1 MATTRPFAYNPT
13 LTPISGTTQVGDIA
27 VGTIGQD
34 YDTNPGG
41 IPWWSGPDE
50 DTGYTIVVPN
60 SGNTQPTS
68 VFAGNLTL
76 SPTYIGNSMNLSNN
90 NQTVHQFFGY
100 VQSVLGQTLINGND
114 KVMFSV
120 FCLLDAP
127 ATFPNGHYVGIGTT
141 SMNYNG
147 VTPNPYNSYPGNDN
161 QSIGFNSGGE
171 YWYNGSIV
179 ASSLPTW
186 TTNDIID
193 VAVDLTSGV
202 IWIRVNGGYWNNNIS
217 ANPEIGT
224 GGLSIYGLTSFYP
237 VLCPSYEGTMT
248 IQNNATY
255 GLPEGYQLLG
265 ANVTASLASFG
276 TRNFVS
282 SDFINLSEYVSN
294 LFGTPQTF
302 GTASEAS
309 TWLTNNGYWNSY
321 PNHVT
326 ITLEG
331 FYFQGS
337 VGAGYQAVASQ
348 QLNDDVTINFTNV
361 LGTITG
367 PPLLISGSVEI
378 LSGQTSGYTQIFVD
392 YNYTNLTQVSL
403 FTGVTF
409 DVTGST
415 LYDFTGVT
423 TGSTFNVTP
432 TPTPTINLTP
442 TPSVTPSN
450 TPVVTGITPTVTATV
465 TPTPTI
471 PPISGCTTQITFD
484 TDNVDPSLIT
494 ISYETCCNNIITYSG
509 FPANETV
516 LFSEDCLIIGSVTG
530 SNVTNITYIGV
541 SCNCDTTPTPTPTV
555 TPTGSPIL
563 ATPTQTGTPT
573 PTPTVTPTGSP
584 ILATPTQT
592 GTPTPTPTETQVII
606 VTPTESNTP
615 TPTPT
620 PTTSSVPVTGYSFN
634 LVVLPY
640 NYPSSGNTIMVDQA
654 VPGSGTTNPN
664 VFATNNN
671 AIYFNTIDTDG
682 VNRSIYFASFTG
694 QSITLTISQTG
705 STAIYSGSSTAFQSW
720 TSGGDSGFTFGYGV
734 AQPGYSA
741 GTTTLIQSAPTNWVT
756 GQTVY
761 ISAVVNGAGVTPT
774 PTATSVTPTPT
785 PTSGSSGPGWFFY
798 SPNNSPVASPPSS
811 NGNTAFIINSGVGLY
826 NPNYTGGTFNLYF
839 NNNNSVGTS
848 YASQFS
854 TLDTAGGTITV
865 SQGSSTVIYSGTAS
879 EYTNTGTFT
888 FLNVTRSEQMIQ
900 SAATPFVSGTS
911 INVVVS

>member
-13 LTPISGTTQVGDIA
+13 LTPISGTIQVGTIA
-27 VGTIGQD
+27 VGTIGEN
-34 YDTNPGG
+34 YSNNYGG
-41 IPWWSGPDE
+41 VTWWMGPDE
-50 DTGYTIVVPN
+50 DTGYVILVPV
-60 SGNTQPTS
+60 SGNTQPTQIPG
-68 VFAGNLTL
+68 VF
-76 SPTYIGNSMNLSNN
+76 
-90 NQTVHQFFGY
+90 
-100 VQSVLGQTLINGND
+100 
-114 KVMFSV
+114 
-120 FCLLDAP
+120 
-127 ATFPNGHYVGIGTT
+127 
-141 SMNYNG
+141 
-147 VTPNPYNSYPGNDN
+147 
-161 QSIGFNSGGE
+161 
-171 YWYNGSIV
+171 
-179 ASSLPTW
+179 
-186 TTNDIID
+186 
-193 VAVDLTSGV
+193 
-202 IWIRVNGGYWNNNIS
+202 
-217 ANPEIGT
+217 
-224 GGLSIYGLTSFYP
+224 
-237 VLCPSYEGTMT
+237 
-248 IQNNATY
+248 
-255 GLPEGYQLLG
+255 
-265 ANVTASLASFG
+265 ASLATFG
-276 TRNFVS
+276 TRNFNDV
-282 SDFINLSEYVSN
+282 DFINLSEYVSN
-294 LFGTPQTF
+294 IYDTPQTF
-302 GTASEAS
+302 GTASDAS

-331 FYFQGS
+331 FYFQSS

-465 TPTPTI
+465 TSTPTNTPTNTATPTNTPTPSAEVITGVTPTVTATVTPTPTI

-541 SCNCDTTPTPTPTV
+541 SCNCDTTPTPTPT
-555 TPTGSPIL
+555 
-563 ATPTQTGTPT
+563 
-573 PTPTVTPTGSP
+573 PTVTPTGSP

-606 VTPTESNTP
+606 VTPTINLTPTPSVTPSNTP
-615 TPTPT
+615 VVTGITPT
-620 PTTSSVPVTGYSFN
+620 VT
-634 LVVLPY
+634 
-640 NYPSSGNTIMVDQA
+640 
-654 VPGSGTTNPN
+654 
-664 VFATNNN
+664 AT
-671 AIYFNTIDTDG
+671 
-682 VNRSIYFASFTG
+682 
-694 QSITLTISQTG
+694 
-705 STAIYSGSSTAFQSW
+705 
-720 TSGGDSGFTFGYGV
+720 
-734 AQPGYSA
+734 
-741 GTTTLIQSAPTNWVT
+741 
-756 GQTVY
+756 
-761 ISAVVNGAGVTPT
+761 VTPT

-785 PTSGSSGPGWFFY
+785 PTPGYISDGWLFY
-798 SPNNSPVASPPSS
+798 SPNNSPVLGPPNS
-811 NGNTAFIINSGVGLY
+811 NGNTTFIDTISGIGTY
-826 NPNYTGGTFNLYF
+826 NPNYTGGTFNIYF
-839 NNNNSVGTS
+839 NNNTTNGTS

-854 TLDTAGGTITV
+854 TLDTSGGTITI
-865 SQGSSTVIYSGTAS
+865 SQGSSTAIYSGSPANYQS
-879 EYTNTGTFT
+879 VSS
-888 FLNVTRSEQMIQ
+888 FLILSVNNSAQMIQ
-900 SAATPFVSGTS
+900 SASTPFVSGTS